1 MRKGKLFEKQIQEL
15 MQEIELSSQWG
26 QAIILFAL
34 YRSRHTIKDAEDLL
48 ETRINTLGKK
58 LHAIQISP
66 ITSNV
71 LPTIRAVDTQK
82 HIFTI
87 TDISNGSGD
96 DQADAYRFLNLYR
109 EYFLE
114 ENLRCIFWLT
124 EEEMQELALHAPD
137 FWAFRHRVV
146 DFYKI
151 RATPK
156 SATNFQGLDWLEWEW
171 GGDESDYQAAIIYRE
186 EILGSLLE
194 EGEGASFLA
203 TNLYAEIAG
212 LNLQDEQNDLA
223 LEAIQKAIALLPKGV
238 DAHFAV
244 KLYRGKALI
253 LIQKK
258 EYEAAYKT
266 LQENAVDN
274 AENSTTS
281 YILAKSSRL
290 GGRRT
295 QGLKHIKKALSL
307 NPEEAA
313 YWNEAGNIY
322 SDLGRVDAAL
332 DSYQKAIELNPG
344 NYYPL
349 LNQTALLN
357 STRQKA
363 KVAQNLVALK
373 QYHFKDDLADIAAL
387 PGFDFLKEI

>member
-1 MRKGKLFEKQIQEL
+1 MRKGIFFQKQIQDL
-15 MQEIELSSQWG
+15 VQEIELSSRWG
-26 QAIILFAL
+26 HAIILFAF
-34 YRSRHTIKDAEDLL
+34 YRSRHTINDAEDLL
-48 ETRINTLGKK
+48 ENRINAFGKK
-58 LHAIQISP
+58 IYTIQISP
-66 ITSNV
+66 ATSNV
-71 LPTIRAVDTQK
+71 LPTIRAVDTTQY
-82 HIFTI
+82 IFSI
-87 TDISNGSGD
+87 TDIGNGSGD
-96 DQADAYRFLNLYR
+96 DHADAYRFLNFYR

-171 GGDESDYQAAIIYRE
+171 GGNESDYQAAISYRE
-186 EILGSLLE
+186 EMLADILSG
-194 EGEGASFLA
+194 GEGTSFLA

-212 LNLQDEQNDLA
+212 LHLQDEQYTVA
-223 LEAIQKAIALLPKGV
+223 LEAIQKAIDLLPKGV
-238 DAHFAV
+238 DAAFLA

-258 EYEAAYKT
+258 EYEAAYKI
-266 LQENAVDN
+266 LQESALADTLNPA
-274 AENSTTS
+274 TS

-295 QGLKHIKKALSL
+295 QGLNHIKKALSL
-307 NPEEAA
+307 DPKKAA

-322 SDLGRVDAAL
+322 SDLGRVDAAM
-332 DSYQKAIELNPG
+332 DAYQKAIDLDPE

-349 LNQTALLN
+349 LNQSALLN
-357 STRQKA
+357 STQQKE
-363 KVAQNLVALK
+363 KVTENLATLK
-373 QYHFKDDLADIAAL
+373 QYPIKGDLANIAAL